1 MDEKSK
7 YYHITETENAFVLDD
22 RVEINWIEIILYPT
36 AIFIFLFLGTG
47 FLIPS
52 VAVTIVV
59 AILYT
64 ILRFFAWFIYK
75 EIVIDKNN
83 GTIIQK
89 NKFISKVK
97 RVLEIDKNF
106 NFEKLNFIEQS
117 RSGQT
122 KYGSMSLL
130 MGRI

>member
-1 MDEKSK
+1 
-7 YYHITETENAFVLDD
+7 
-22 RVEINWIEIILYPT
+22 
-36 AIFIFLFLGTG
+36 
-47 FLIPS
+47 
-52 VAVTIVV
+52 V

-122 KYGSMSLL
+122 KYILQYQTYKVFDL
-130 MGRI
+130 MIIKDQEQKQKLFIESRFKQIKTYNSSHQQP